1 MKLASALPLIVLLIT
16 IIFVSG
22 CVQREPAKPLEAAGL
37 PAELPKQPQT
47 QFTYSNERRLFTNG
61 HADPSVIKMPDGSYF
76 MYLNK
81 FNSQGSGYF
90 VLTSNDGL
98 GWKEKTDII
107 FPGVATGRAF
117 LTEGGVRFYYPTPMP
132 RSPAEPASEII
143 SSFAEDGLNFR
154 KDAGIRVQPRQGYY
168 LSGPAVIKL
177 RAGAY
182 RMFFDESDINS
193 GNIQRSEIYGAS
205 SSDGLE
211 WKRDEAP
218 TIVAEESVEIGN
230 IKQVLHPFVI
240 EWQNGYLM
248 LYNSHSRVFAA
259 YSDDGF
265 GWKKLGNTGL
275 NGADVAAIALPDSS
289 FRVYFGRFSEGTSG
303 EVYTAVLRVKP

>member
-1 MKLASALPLIVLLIT
+1 MGKAVLALIIILILLI
-16 IIFVSG
+16 SG
-22 CVQREPAKPLEAAGL
+22 CAGAPQQGRSDKPA
-37 PAELPKQPQT
+37 QPQA
-47 QFTYSNERRLFTNG
+47 QFFYSDEKLLFTNG

-98 GWKEKTDII
+98 EWREKTGII
-107 FPGVATGRAF
+107 FQGVGTGRAF
-117 LTEGGVRFYYPTPMP
+117 LTEAGVRFYYPTPLP

-154 KDAGIRVQPRQGYY
+154 KEAGTRISPRQGYY
-168 LSGPAVIKL
+168 ISGPAVIKL
-177 RAGAY
+177 KDGTYRA
-182 RMFFDESDINS
+182 FFDESDINS
-193 GNIQRSEIYGAS
+193 GNIQRSGIYGAS
-205 SSDGLE
+205 SSNGLD
-211 WKRDEAP
+211 WKRDGTP
-218 TIVAEESVEIGN
+218 TIVAEDSVETGN

-240 EWQNGYLM
+240 EWKSGYLM

-265 GWKKLGNTGL
+265 RWKKLGNTGL
-275 NGADVAAIALPDSS
+275 NGADVDAIGLPDGSL
-289 FRVYFGRFSEGTSG
+289 RVYFGRFSEATSG
-303 EVYTAVLRVKP
+303 EVYTAVLRLKL